1 MRLYTFLI
9 TNENIITMI
18 INILGIVFTIILTGI
33 IIFQTSKNSRKQLE
47 LTKNINQQQNSIQKR
62 QIKLDIYPYKREI
75 YVHITKV
82 YEFTHTLN
90 QLFERI
96 DLKNKSGKD
105 IFGIYQGLQK
115 QFILDVFE
123 TLWSLR
129 ESKYILPSSISN
141 TIDDIRTN
149 FDEIQSLLY
158 SFNFYDNIL
167 TQEEFNEIKISNLE
181 KIEASCKIILSN
193 RNMIESQLIDEL
205 NISNLEK

>member
-1 MRLYTFLI
+1 LRLYTFLI